1 MFRRNIM
8 LTPVEIKQKT
18 FKSGI
23 GYSKEEVDSFL
34 EEVASAYEELYK
46 QNVEYKDKINMLNEG
61 LQHYKTIEAS
71 LQKALILA
79 EKTADDTIKSAEE
92 KAKNIEQDAINRA
105 NSMNLEAKMELN
117 NIHNQ
122 TITLV
127 QQYAKYK
134 AQFNQFIATQ
144 QEILNNR
151 SFELNFSNLEAFNS
165 SLDSTEEGKA
175 MREEIQQEILKAN
188 QSQLGGSS
196 VEAIAAAQEPVQNA
210 IEADTSSSEEP
221 KLSSEDSSSDKGLA
235 GFDFVS

>member
-105 NSMNLEAKMELN
+105 NSMNLEAKM
-117 NIHNQ
+117 
-122 TITLV
+122 
-127 QQYAKYK
+127 
-134 AQFNQFIATQ
+134 
-144 QEILNNR
+144 
-151 SFELNFSNLEAFNS
+151 
-165 SLDSTEEGKA
+165 
-175 MREEIQQEILKAN
+175 
-188 QSQLGGSS
+188 
-196 VEAIAAAQEPVQNA
+196 
-210 IEADTSSSEEP
+210 
-221 KLSSEDSSSDKGLA
+221 
-235 GFDFVS
+235 

>member
-1 MFRRNIM
+1 M

-196 VEAIAAAQEPVQNA
+196 VE
-210 IEADTSSSEEP
+210 DTSSSEEP